1 MIITLRKMNYTFIS
15 DNYYDNE
22 TYNILLQT
30 LTDDD
35 REYIANYKEND
46 EDEKVTIKK
55 FMFIRWSTIINSLP
69 HNYYN
74 QYYSQTTS
82 ETRNEWFKKYLDYP
96 TKNILEMPDIL

>member
-1 MIITLRKMNYTFIS
+1 MIITLRKMIYTFIS
-15 DNYYDNE
+15 DDYYNNE

-35 REYIANYKEND
+35 REYIANYSENN
-46 EDEKVTIKK
+46 EDVNIEK
-55 FMFIRWSTIINSLP
+55 FMFIRWLSIINSLP

-74 QYYSQTTS
+74 QYYSQTTP